1 MKSEAFVYHLHNT
14 IIQQTETVALF
25 IHSSLNYAEF
35 QINLLTII
43 VRCDEN
49 FTICRILL
57 ACIVFP
63 FIMLIVSN
71 IFQEGCFFVCKIN

>member
-25 IHSSLNYAEF
+25 IHSSRNYAEF

-49 FTICRILL
+49 FTICRILF
-57 ACIVFP
+57 ACIVLP
-63 FIMLIVSN
+63 LIKVIS
-71 IFQEGCFFVCKIN
+71 FSATFSGRMFFCSLN